1 MTNLFARI
9 KNTVLADLHE
19 ALDQKERKNP
29 IALLEPIFTRM

>member
-19 ALDQKERKNP
+19 ALDQKEQKKSNCP
-29 IALLEPIFTRM
+29 AEPIFTRM